1 MNRVTCAACGS
12 SEPAAASRCGACG
25 AALGVARTVD
35 DLAPVGASGQP
46 PATPPTSTVPG
57 APASAAV
64 SPAHVSPAA
73 RPAQSAQN
81 RAAAAAFVPAGTLID
96 GKYSIV
102 RLLGQGGMGVVY
114 LARDIHTDVDVV
126 LKAVRSELAHRP
138 DVRQR
143 TLAEGRVLAQIDHP
157 NVVHLKAVVVD
168 DKSLWLVMQYIE
180 GESLDRTIER
190 HVEQKTQMPLGE
202 ALRLFRQIASG
213 IAAAHAEGVIHRDL
227 KPANVL
233 LRKKDRVAKVTDF
246 GIAKAQHEDSTGR
259 VQTRG
264 VIGSVWYMS
273 PEQVTGRRD
282 LDERVDIYALGVV
295 LFQMLTGRVPFD
307 GESDYEI
314 MRAQAEEP
322 LPLAAQARPDLP
334 PSIDALL
341 RKLCAK
347 KREDRFASCADVL
360 AALDRIEADLAA
372 PAVAAPPPA
381 SRTAPPVAAQTPPND
396 ATSPDAA
403 PSPGASRDL
412 TAPPVASTRD
422 LGPSLPRASDRPSA
436 PSATPPEKPARRLGA
451 WVALG
456 LVVAAAGS
464 VATLVVAG
472 VLPPPSKWMGA
483 PAPPRGSATSEP
495 PAVPTATATVTATAT
510 ASATATAAPPPSAF
524 DALVGTWVGNGERT
538 LEAVKV
544 ADAIELRVK
553 DPAQFA
559 PAPYE
564 AGEARIVL
572 RRVPGQESV
581 FAVEDRL
588 RPDPPVAYP
597 FHPERARGTCQDIR
611 TELGGAP
618 LRATVDGG
626 RLSVEL
632 VKIEPGRPNF
642 VFEKGQTI
650 SCVGLSKL
658 PASKVVSVL
667 TKR

>member
-1 MNRVTCAACGS
+1 M
-12 SEPAAASRCGACG
+12 
-25 AALGVARTVD
+25 
-35 DLAPVGASGQP
+35 
-46 PATPPTSTVPG
+46 
-57 APASAAV
+57 SAAV
-64 SPAHVSPAA
+64 SPAHLAAAA

-81 RAAAAAFVPAGTLID
+81 RAAATAFVPAGTLID

-126 LKAVRSELAHRP
+126 LKAVRTELAHRP

-180 GESLDRTIER
+180 GESLDRTIDR
-190 HVEQKTQMPLGE
+190 HVAQKTHMPLGE

-282 LDERVDIYALGVV
+282 LDERVDIYALGIV

-307 GESDYEI
+307 ADSDYEI
-314 MRAQAEEP
+314 MRAQAEKP
-322 LPLAAQARPDLP
+322 LPLAASLRPDVP
-334 PSIDALL
+334 PSVDALL
-341 RKLCAK
+341 QKLCAK
-347 KREDRFASCADVL
+347 KREDRFASCEEVL
-360 AALDRIEADLAA
+360 AALDRIEAELAA
-372 PAVAAPPPA
+372 PGVTALPPA
-381 SRTAPPVAAQTPPND
+381 SRSPPAAAQTPPND

-403 PSPGASRDL
+403 PPPGASRDL

-422 LGPSLPRASDRPSA
+422 LRHVPGSASTTPAADRPRTSDRPSA
-436 PSATPPEKPARRLGA
+436 GPAPQAEKPARRLGV
-451 WVALG
+451 WIALG

-472 VLPPPSKWMGA
+472 VLPPPSTWMGA
-483 PAPPRGSATSEP
+483 PTPPRGSATSE
-495 PAVPTATATVTATAT
+495 VPLTATVTATATATVT

-524 DALVGTWVGNGERT
+524 DALVGTWVGSGDRT

-572 RRVPGQESV
+572 RRVPGQENM

-597 FHPERARGTCQDIR
+597 FHPERARATCQDIR

-618 LRATVDGG
+618 LRATFDGG

-658 PASKVVSVL
+658 RASKVVSVL
-667 TKR
+667 TRK